1 MAKAKK
7 KTAKKAGKKRARKV
21 TRQTQVP
28 GTERPHLPD
37 ISAAAETYQELK
49 VHRMATLEEEVKA
62 KEVVL
67 DLMKEHGLESY
78 VDDEL
83 DLEVVLEVG
92 KVNVKVR
99 QRKAP
104 DEDAEA

>member
-1 MAKAKK
+1 
-7 KTAKKAGKKRARKV
+7 
-21 TRQTQVP
+21 
-28 GTERPHLPD
+28 
-37 ISAAAETYQELK
+37 
-49 VHRMATLEEEVKA
+49 MATLEEEVKA